1 MRKNILITALSLL
14 CIVLL
19 SSCSS
24 ETGSSPSTESSVTTE
39 LAPPVTTAPV
49 APPTPTTSVLFEF
62 ATAQSVNGWSSV
74 DDSVMGG
81 ISASTTTWVE
91 TDGSGAL
98 LFSGRMTTEQNG
110 GFTSTLGPSNQRLGQ
125 IAAGAT
131 ALGVSTI
138 GDGRTYVMQLRAGRS
153 GQDRWIARFT
163 PTSTTGA
170 SSATLVLIPIES
182 FAPVSRFLRPIT
194 PNSPLDPSTIE
205 QIGIYLIDEQVGNF
219 RLAIEQITAIR

>member
-49 APPTPTTSVLFEF
+49 APPTPNTSVLFEF
-62 ATAQSVNGWSSV
+62 ATPQSVNGWSSV

-81 ISASTTTWVE
+81 ISASTTMWVE
-91 TDGSGAL
+91 TGGFGAL

-110 GFTSTLGPSNQRLGQ
+110 GFTSTLGPSDQRLGQ
-125 IAAGAT
+125 VATGAT
-131 ALGVSTI
+131 ALGVSAI

>member
-110 GFTSTLGPSNQRLGQ
+110 GFTSTLGPSDQRLGQ

-131 ALGVSTI
+131 ALGVSAI

-170 SSATLVLIPIES
+170 SNATLVSIPIDS

>member
-14 CIVLL
+14 CIFLL

-110 GFTSTLGPSNQRLGQ
+110 GFTSTLGPSDQRLGQ

-131 ALGVSTI
+131 ALGVSAI

-170 SSATLVLIPIES
+170 SNATLVSIPIDS

-219 RLAIEQITAIR
+219 RLAIEQVTAIR

>member
-110 GFTSTLGPSNQRLGQ
+110 GFTSTLGPSDQRLGQ
-125 IAAGAT
+125 VATGAT
-131 ALGVSTI
+131 ALGVSAI

-170 SSATLVLIPIES
+170 SNATLVSIPIDS

>member
-1 MRKNILITALSLL
+1 MRRALLFAALLISSAF
-14 CIVLL
+14 LL

-24 ETGSSPSTESSVTTE
+24 ETRSTPSTETSVTTE
-39 LAPPVTTAPV
+39 LALPVTAAPV
-49 APPTPTTSVLFEF
+49 APPSPNANVLFEF
-62 ATAQSVNGWSSV
+62 DSPQSIAGWSSV

-98 LFSGRMTTEQNG
+98 LFSGMMTTEQNG
-110 GFTSTLGPSNQRLGQ
+110 GFTSTLGPSDQRLGQ
-125 IAAGAT
+125 VATGAT
-131 ALGVSTI
+131 ALGVSAI

-170 SSATLVLIPIES
+170 SSAALVSIPIES

-194 PNSPLDPSTIE
+194 PNSPLDSSTIE

>member
-1 MRKNILITALSLL
+1 MRRILLLSALALSW
-14 CIVLL
+14 VFLL

-24 ETGSSPSTESSVTTE
+24 EGRTSPSTETSVTTE
-39 LAPPVTTAPV
+39 LAPPMTTAPLT
-49 APPTPTTSVLFEF
+49 PPESTTNVLFKFESP
-62 ATAQSVNGWSSV
+62 QSIAGWSSV

-98 LFSGRMTTEQNG
+98 LFSGRMTTAQNG
-110 GFTSTLGPSNQRLGQ
+110 GFTSTLGPSDQRLGRV
-125 IAAGAT
+125 AAGAT
-131 ALGVSTI
+131 ALGVSAF
-138 GDGRTYVMQLRAGRS
+138 GDGRTYVMQLRAGIS

-170 SSATLVLIPIES
+170 SSATLVSIPIES
-182 FAPVSRFLRPIT
+182 FAPVNRFLRPIT

-219 RLAIEQITAIR
+219 RLAIEQITALR

>member
-1 MRKNILITALSLL
+1 MRKSILITALSLL
-14 CIVLL
+14 CMSLL
-19 SSCSS
+19 ISCSS
-24 ETGSSPSTESSVTTE
+24 ETGSSPPTESSVTTE
-39 LAPPVTTAPV
+39 LVPPVTTAPV
-49 APPTPTTSVLFEF
+49 PPPTPNTSVLFEF
-62 ATAQSVNGWSSV
+62 ATPQSVNGWSSV

-81 ISASTTTWVE
+81 ISASTTMWVE
-91 TDGSGAL
+91 TGGFGAL

-110 GFTSTLGPSNQRLGQ
+110 GFTSTLGPSDQRLGQ
-125 IAAGAT
+125 VATGAT
-131 ALGVSTI
+131 ALGVSAI

>member
-110 GFTSTLGPSNQRLGQ
+110 GFTSTLGPSDQRLGQ

-131 ALGVSTI
+131 ALGVSAI

-163 PTSTTGA
+163 PPTTTGA
-170 SSATLVLIPIES
+170 SNATLVSIPIDS

>member
-1 MRKNILITALSLL
+1 
-14 CIVLL
+14 
-19 SSCSS
+19 
-24 ETGSSPSTESSVTTE
+24 
-39 LAPPVTTAPV
+39 
-49 APPTPTTSVLFEF
+49 VLFEF

-81 ISASTTTWVE
+81 ISASTTAWVE
-91 TDGSGAL
+91 TGGSGAL

-110 GFTSTLGPSNQRLGQ
+110 GFTSTLGPSDQRLGQ
-125 IAAGAT
+125 VATGAT
-131 ALGVSTI
+131 ALGVSAI

-170 SSATLVLIPIES
+170 SNATLVSIPIDS
-182 FAPVSRFLRPIT
+182 FAPVNRFLRPIT

-205 QIGIYLIDEQVGNF
+205 QISIYLIDEQVGNF

>member
-1 MRKNILITALSLL
+1 MRRSLLLSALSLSW
-14 CIVLL
+14 VFVL

-24 ETGSSPSTESSVTTE
+24 DARTSPSTETSVTTE
-39 LAPPVTTAPV
+39 LSPPVTAAPV
-49 APPTPTTSVLFEF
+49 VPPEPTTNVLFEF
-62 ATAQSVNGWSSV
+62 ESPQSITGWSSV

-110 GFTSTLGPSNQRLGQ
+110 GFTSTLGPSDQRLGRVASG
-125 IAAGAT
+125 AA
-131 ALGVSTI
+131 ALGVSAV
-138 GDGRTYVMQLRAGRS
+138 GDGRTYVMQLRAGQS

-163 PTSTTGA
+163 PMSTTGA
-170 SSATLVLIPIES
+170 SSATLVSIPINS
-182 FAPVSRFLRPIT
+182 FAPVNRFLSPVA
-194 PNSPLDPSTIE
+194 PSAPLDPATIE

>member
-1 MRKNILITALSLL
+1 MRRSLLLSALSLFW
-14 CIVLL
+14 VFVL

-24 ETGSSPSTESSVTTE
+24 ETRTSPSTETSVTTE
-39 LAPPVTTAPV
+39 LAPPVTAAPV
-49 APPTPTTSVLFEF
+49 APPEPTTNVLFEF
-62 ATAQSVNGWSSV
+62 ESPQSIAGWSSV

-81 ISASTTTWVE
+81 ISASTTTWEE

-110 GFTSTLGPSNQRLGQ
+110 GFTSTLGPSDQRLGRVASG
-125 IAAGAT
+125 AA
-131 ALGVSTI
+131 ALGVSAV
-138 GDGRTYVMQLRAGRS
+138 GDGRTYVMQLRAGQS

-163 PTSTTGA
+163 PPSTPGERRR
-170 SSATLVLIPIES
+170 LVSIPIES
-182 FAPVSRFLRPIT
+182 FAPVNRFLRPIT

-205 QIGIYLIDEQVGNF
+205 QIGIYLIDGQVGNF

>member
-1 MRKNILITALSLL
+1 MRKNISITALSLL

-110 GFTSTLGPSNQRLGQ
+110 GFTSTLGPSDQRLGQ

-131 ALGVSTI
+131 ALGVSAI

-170 SSATLVLIPIES
+170 SNATLVSIPIDS